1 MKCPNCNNNIPDGSK
16 FCNHCGQHIEES
28 NDVILCS
35 NPECGK
41 AIPSDSNFCPFCG
54 GKIINNKACR
64 NCGANDLP
72 LEAQYCFHC
81 GCVLNEESMPYV
93 NSNESNN
100 LPSQR
105 YKVVDLDYEYD
116 TIDPC
121 SCGLFAVERN
131 GLWGFINKTGKEVI
145 PCIYDKV
152 DSFSEGLSLVS
163 EQESDP
169 YFININGEKELVPS
183 SYPSGQR
190 FSEGL
195 FQTFER
201 INGVWLHGYF
211 DKSGQITICYKFRRV
226 EDFSEGLAFV
236 QDQNGKIGYI
246 DHSGEY
252 VISPKYLKGS
262 YFRKGYAVVEDVNN
276 TYLLIDNKGN
286 TIYKFNGIIDYG
298 LGILLGHGEESLF
311 YKVKDLNELINPLSQ
326 KEIHYKSWESVHG
339 FSDGYA
345 TIYDQVDEKCK
356 LINENG
362 ETQQIDYDDIYP
374 FSCGYAVVVKNDK
387 KGLIDKTL
395 QEVVPCVFDDI
406 DYVYEGTT
414 VVTNNDIKQLL
425 LIE

>member
-1 MKCPNCNNNIPDGSK
+1 MSK
-16 FCNHCGQHIEES
+16 
-28 NDVILCS
+28 
-35 NPECGK
+35 P
-41 AIPSDSNFCPFCG
+41 
-54 GKIINNKACR
+54 
-64 NCGANDLP
+64 
-72 LEAQYCFHC
+72 
-81 GCVLNEESMPYV
+81 
-93 NSNESNN
+93 SNN
-100 LPSQR
+100 SVESDKSSAQR
-105 YKVVDLDYEYD
+105 YKIVDLDYEYD

-131 GLWGFINKTGKEVI
+131 GLWGFINKTGKKVI

-183 SYPSGQR
+183 SYPSGRR

-195 FQTFER
+195 FQTFKR

-211 DKSGQITICYKFRRV
+211 DKSGQITICYKFRRF

-276 TYLLIDNKGN
+276 TYLVINNKDD
-286 TIYKFNGIIDYG
+286 TMYKFNGIIDYG

-326 KEIHYKSWESVHG
+326 KEIHYKSWESAHG
-339 FSDGYA
+339 FPDGYA

-362 ETQQIDYDDIYP
+362 ETQQIDYDDIYS

>member
-1 MKCPNCNNNIPDGSK
+1 MECRICHKENPEGAK
-16 FCNHCGQHIEES
+16 FCMHCGNKIVYTKTCK
-28 NDVILCS
+28 NCS
-35 NPECGK
+35 
-41 AIPSDSNFCPFCG
+41 AS
-54 GKIINNKACR
+54 
-64 NCGANDLP
+64 DLP
-72 LEAQYCFHC
+72 FEAQYCFHC
-81 GCVLNEESMPYV
+81 GCDLKEVSKP
-93 NSNESNN
+93 SNN
-100 LPSQR
+100 SVESDKSSAQR

-183 SYPSGQR
+183 SYPSGRR

-195 FQTFER
+195 FQTFKR

-311 YKVKDLNELINPLSQ
+311 YKVKDLNEFINPLSQ
-326 KEIHYKSWESVHG
+326 KEIHYKSWESAHG

-362 ETQQIDYDDIYP
+362 ETQQIDYDDIYS